1 MGDSK
6 KFSRKFM
13 HPTRRK
19 LADMVQTGE
28 YAKNTQIAFSDIKEE
43 ETKRKVG
50 DIWND
55 SEGNVWEQKDF
66 GKVKS
71 SKMSNVMSELR
82 KHIESL
88 HQCKADDCDVSGK
101 FSNSDKKLISKTGY
115 CAGCL
120 AKRELIIKQDGLW
133 ESYEEYR
140 IYSNMADYGTD
151 VIEKWNQALSEVG
164 NVHEYVNDNGSVE
177 KWQSNDDVQTL
188 KAQIETDIEN
198 GKNELTEVI
207 VKRNSAYEKLKHKNY
222 ELVKEI

>member
-1 MGDSK
+1 MADK

-28 YAKNTQIAFSDIKEE
+28 YEKNTQIGFSDIKEQE
-43 ETKRKVG
+43 VKRNVG
-50 DIWND
+50 DIWSD
-55 SEGNVWEQKDF
+55 SDGNVWEQKDF
-66 GKVKS
+66 GRVKS

-82 KHIESL
+82 NYIEKQS
-88 HQCKADDCDVSGK
+88 QCKATDCDVSGK

-133 ESYEEYR
+133 ESYEQYR

-151 VIEKWNQALSEVG
+151 VLEKWNQALKEVS
-164 NVHEYVNDNGSVE
+164 NIHEYVNDDGSVE

-188 KAQIETDIEN
+188 KAQIESDIEN
-198 GKNELTEVI
+198 GKKELIEVI
-207 VKRNSAYEKLKHKNY
+207 EKRNIAYEKLKDMNY